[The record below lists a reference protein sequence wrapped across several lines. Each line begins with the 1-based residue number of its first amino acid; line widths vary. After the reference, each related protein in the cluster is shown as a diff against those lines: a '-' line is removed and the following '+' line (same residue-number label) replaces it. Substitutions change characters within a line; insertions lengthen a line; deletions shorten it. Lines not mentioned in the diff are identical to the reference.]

1 MENMS
6 LILIGL
12 FTVMII
18 AVVLMIIIIIKLSG
32 KGAAGGSISDMR
44 REMRYEIDRSR
55 QETLETMQSSFR
67 NLGNMITENQREN
80 AQMQNMRLG
89 EISRRMQDTLE
100 QVTKGMGEMRNLA
113 SDVGELQ
120 KVLANVK
127 TRGILG
133 EIQLGA
139 ILEQILAPDQ
149 YYENVAT
156 GGGSERVEYA
166 VKFPGEDG
174 EYVYLPID
182 AKFPA
187 DAYVRL
193 QDAYDTGSRA
203 AVKAASDG
211 LRNAVIKAARDI
223 KNKYIHP
230 PQTTEFAVMFLPFE
244 GLYAEVLRLGLMET
258 LQRDYRVSI
267 AGPSNMAA
275 MLNSFQM
282 GFRSLALQKRSGEV
296 WNTLAQVR
304 AEFDKFADVLTR
316 TQNRME
322 LTQKDLET
330 LVGVRTRGI
339 QKSLKNV
346 SETTDDEMEN
356 LK

>member
-1 MENMS
+1 M
-6 LILIGL
+6 
-12 FTVMII
+12 
-18 AVVLMIIIIIKLSG
+18 
-32 KGAAGGSISDMR
+32 
-44 REMRYEIDRSR
+44 
-55 QETLETMQSSFR
+55 
-67 NLGNMITENQREN
+67 
-80 AQMQNMRLG
+80 
-89 EISRRMQDTLE
+89 
-100 QVTKGMGEMRNLA
+100 
-113 SDVGELQ
+113 
-120 KVLANVK
+120 
-127 TRGILG
+127 
-133 EIQLGA
+133 
-139 ILEQILAPDQ
+139 
-149 YYENVAT
+149 
-156 GGGSERVEYA
+156 
-166 VKFPGEDG
+166 
-174 EYVYLPID
+174 
-182 AKFPA
+182 
-187 DAYVRL
+187 
-193 QDAYDTGSRA
+193 
-203 AVKAASDG
+203 
-211 LRNAVIKAARDI
+211 IKAARDI

>member
-149 YYENVAT
+149 YDENVAT

-166 VKFPGEDG
+166 V
-174 EYVYLPID
+174 
-182 AKFPA
+182 
-187 DAYVRL
+187 
-193 QDAYDTGSRA
+193 
-203 AVKAASDG
+203 
-211 LRNAVIKAARDI
+211 
-223 KNKYIHP
+223 
-230 PQTTEFAVMFLPFE
+230 
-244 GLYAEVLRLGLMET
+244 
-258 LQRDYRVSI
+258 
-267 AGPSNMAA
+267 
-275 MLNSFQM
+275 
-282 GFRSLALQKRSGEV
+282 
-296 WNTLAQVR
+296 
-304 AEFDKFADVLTR
+304 
-316 TQNRME
+316 
-322 LTQKDLET
+322 
-330 LVGVRTRGI
+330 
-339 QKSLKNV
+339 
-346 SETTDDEMEN
+346 
-356 LK
+356 

>member
-1 MENMS
+1 M
-6 LILIGL
+6 
-12 FTVMII
+12 
-18 AVVLMIIIIIKLSG
+18 
-32 KGAAGGSISDMR
+32 
-44 REMRYEIDRSR
+44 
-55 QETLETMQSSFR
+55 
-67 NLGNMITENQREN
+67 
-80 AQMQNMRLG
+80 
-89 EISRRMQDTLE
+89 
-100 QVTKGMGEMRNLA
+100 
-113 SDVGELQ
+113 
-120 KVLANVK
+120 
-127 TRGILG
+127 
-133 EIQLGA
+133 
-139 ILEQILAPDQ
+139 
-149 YYENVAT
+149 
-156 GGGSERVEYA
+156 
-166 VKFPGEDG
+166 KFPGEDG